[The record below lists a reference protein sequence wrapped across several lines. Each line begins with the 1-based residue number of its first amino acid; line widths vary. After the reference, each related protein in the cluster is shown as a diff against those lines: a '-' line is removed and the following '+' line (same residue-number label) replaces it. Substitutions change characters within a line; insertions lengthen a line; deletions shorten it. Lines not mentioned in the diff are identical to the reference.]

1 MTAAIAPAVETEI
14 IDLYVTHEHIRT
26 GNPGYPH
33 SCAVALAFRS
43 AGFKSPS
50 VGGNGVV
57 SIWSSGTVWE
67 PTDADMV
74 RKWIARFDVGL
85 HVTPERF
92 KFRRL
97 ATAGPPR
104 T

>member
-1 MTAAIAPAVETEI
+1 MTTAVAPAVETEI
-14 IDLYVTHEHIRT
+14 IDLYITSEHIVL
-26 GNPGYPH
+26 GEPGRPH
-33 SCAVALAFRS
+33 TCAIALAFKS

-50 VGGNGVV
+50 VGSNGRI
-57 SIWSSGTVWE
+57 SIGDDRWE

-74 RKWIARFDVGL
+74 GKWIARFDVGEP
-85 HVTPERF
+85 VAPERF

-97 ATAGPPR
+97 AAAGPPR